1 MREAEAPEAKYM
13 DIIIYTSGSLAVA
26 MAIIIVVL
34 CRMQTQSSKQPLEPM
49 AVHKL
54 SKFPLI
60 RQVSAELEPWGRG
73 GTLVTYW
80 LHECH
85 LHLLHLVHC
94 LLQPPRPVALSEG
107 LSAAPLGLCLAPD
120 HRMGWLRCLGI
131 SPQFS
136 LDSSSSGKSSTSL
149 MRVTRLSS
157 SCAPMLAGV
166 MELDLP
172 LDAKW
177 EFPRDK
183 YGGTGQGW
191 GWGLLSPA
199 SLGTAACG
207 CRMGRCPAITGHLST
222 HCTLGHWD
230 SAQTEG
236 AAVLPLPLWV
246 WPCGDRQQG
255 CPCSPSRFCPSLPGW
270 CWASPWGKAALA
282 RWCGRRLMASTET
295 GQTEPSPWLSKC

>member
-1 MREAEAPEAKYM
+1 MREAEAPEAKYT

-26 MAIIIVVL
+26 MAAIIVVL

-60 RQVSAELEPWGRG
+60 RQVSAKLKPQGRG

-107 LSAAPLGLCLAPD
+107 LSAAPLGLCLAPE
-120 HRMGWLRCLGI
+120 HRMGWLRSLGI

-183 YGGTGQGW
+183 YGAGW
-191 GWGLLSPA
+191 RGAGLGL
-199 SLGTAACG
+199 
-207 CRMGRCPAITGHLST
+207 
-222 HCTLGHWD
+222 
-230 SAQTEG
+230 G
-236 AAVLPLPLWV
+236 AAL
-246 WPCGDRQQG
+246 
-255 CPCSPSRFCPSLPGW
+255 SSLPGDSSTW
-270 CWASPWGKAALA
+270 VLDGEVSGHHWTPQHPPYPGALGLSSDEESSCAASAPPGLA
-282 RWCGRRLMASTET
+282 VW
-295 GQTEPSPWLSKC
+295 